1 MRTVKMLV
9 GMMAVGCMALPLMA
23 QPGGGGGGGGEGGK
37 NGQPGGERPRRER
50 APGGPG
56 GEGRP
61 GGQMSPEK
69 AKAAWGAQAAAVAAR
84 LGLNEGEGKAL
95 AEAYVAARESHG
107 KAAEEARRG
116 MMERNRE
123 GGGGGGGPGGGDREQ
138 MRERAQEGLRAMAEL
153 NKKEQEKF
161 AKALEGKVAADKA
174 ASAVAVLGTFNR
186 QYDVMTDALVGLKLE
201 AGKQQQAMEVVE
213 RFVAAQEKARP
224 AAGGEGDREGAREA
238 MTAARNSMREEM
250 AKVLSAD
257 EMKKFEETLPG
268 ARGRGQGGGEGG
280 KGGGKGGEGG
290 KGGGEGGG
298 KGGGGR

>member
-69 AKAAWGAQAAAVAAR
+69 AKAAWGAQ
-84 LGLNEGEGKAL
+84 
-95 AEAYVAARESHG
+95 
-107 KAAEEARRG
+107 
-116 MMERNRE
+116 
-123 GGGGGGGPGGGDREQ
+123 
-138 MRERAQEGLRAMAEL
+138 
-153 NKKEQEKF
+153 
-161 AKALEGKVAADKA
+161 VAADKA

>member
-1 MRTVKMLV
+1 MQYRAGGVRLAGCPAVKRPPCWGAAAGRNRGVGYRTLTMRTVKMLV

-123 GGGGGGGPGGGDREQ
+123 GGGPGGPGGDREQ

-250 AKVLSAD
+250 ALS
-257 EMKKFEETLPG
+257 LIHI
-268 ARGRGQGGGEGG
+268 
-280 KGGGKGGEGG
+280 
-290 KGGGEGGG
+290 
-298 KGGGGR
+298 